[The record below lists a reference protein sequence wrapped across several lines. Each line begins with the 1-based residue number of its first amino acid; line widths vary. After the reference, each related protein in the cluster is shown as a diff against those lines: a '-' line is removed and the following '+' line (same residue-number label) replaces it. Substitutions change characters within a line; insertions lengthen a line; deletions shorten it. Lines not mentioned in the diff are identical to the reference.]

1 VVIPYA
7 SPGLKSDCLI
17 SVFYRQI
24 ILPQRIVNGGAAP
37 LSSCELRVQADGVTV
52 PVYRLLKSA
61 RSNQIFGIRG
71 VLFRR
76 GSRAAERSQDEQQ
89 HRTN

>member
-61 RSNQIFGIRG
+61 RSNQIFGIH
-71 VLFRR
+71 VILLEM
-76 GSRAAERSQDEQQ
+76 RAKRFEQGF
-89 HRTN
+89 NPL